1 MDGWKY
7 GAMGL
12 SIMDAVKPHFVKI
25 AQVIVKEN
33 MKIPKKP
40 LTKEAYEFLKQKKDR
55 MGKIE
60 RDKTIKRLEMFD
72 RGYRAKDDND
82 E

>member
-1 MDGWKY
+1 MDGWKF
-7 GAMGL
+7 GVMDFN
-12 SIMDAVKPHFVKI
+12 IMVVKRLHFAKI

-55 MGKIE
+55 MGKLE

-72 RGYRAKDDND
+72 RGYKAKDDG